1 MMYKSRI
8 MIEIARGLK
17 AFLNLEVCTTRGTVP
32 NLARLREESPKK
44 DSQLKR
50 MQKRLFKKE
59 RQVARLQARQRSID
73 SHIGS
78 AEYNHDGLVVWGKD
92 VSFLREPSFVKAY
105 EAGMNSGHKLAREKG
120 SDKDIHIE
128 WRVHVACWAAWHA
141 KQLPGSFV
149 ECGVNTGIFSLA
161 VCNYID
167 FNSTDKDFFLFDT
180 FEGIP
185 KEQMAEQETD
195 RTRLNQIAYE
205 ECYEVARRNFEPFP
219 RARLVHGTVPGTLD
233 SVDIGEVCYLSID
246 MNIAEPEIANVEF
259 FWDKLAHGAP
269 VLLDDYAWHNH
280 TLQKEEMDNVAFRKG
295 VKILTMPTGQ
305 GLLFKP

>member
-1 MMYKSRI
+1 

-149 ECGVNTGIFSLA
+149 ECGVNTGIFSL
-161 VCNYID
+161 D
-167 FNSTDKDFFLFDT
+167 
-180 FEGIP
+180 
-185 KEQMAEQETD
+185 
-195 RTRLNQIAYE
+195 
-205 ECYEVARRNFEPFP
+205 EC
-219 RARLVHGTVPGTLD
+219 
-233 SVDIGEVCYLSID
+233 C
-246 MNIAEPEIANVEF
+246 
-259 FWDKLAHGAP
+259 
-269 VLLDDYAWHNH
+269 
-280 TLQKEEMDNVAFRKG
+280 
-295 VKILTMPTGQ
+295 
-305 GLLFKP
+305 